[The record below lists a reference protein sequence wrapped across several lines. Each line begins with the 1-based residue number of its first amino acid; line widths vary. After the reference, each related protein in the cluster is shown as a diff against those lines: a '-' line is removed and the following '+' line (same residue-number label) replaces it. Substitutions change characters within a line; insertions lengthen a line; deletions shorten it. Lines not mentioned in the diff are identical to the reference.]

1 MAKSFNEKLVE
12 ILKTDSRFVDDEGEL
27 VKAAVID
34 QAWKINRDLV
44 KLLLS
49 KPDIKKK
56 FFDEIAGHWIFNIN
70 TFIEYISDKNFLA
83 DSYTHFRNRIGLNI
97 DGKFLRERGEV
108 SLAWPYKDCVLE
120 GGQTKEEEK
129 RKEIFFNEILA
140 QDEIDRLFDPKVL
153 TNWKRFTT
161 EGEQEVMEIR
171 RDKNGTI
178 KENLIIKGNN
188 LLALHTLKTQFRGK
202 VKLIYI
208 DPPYNGD
215 TDSFG
220 YNDSFTHSAWLTF
233 IKNRLEVAREL
244 LRKDGAI
251 FIQIDNRELAYLKI
265 LCDSVFGRNNFRN
278 GIITKKGQKSLQKQ
292 FEKIDKLNAGYD
304 TILFYSKDNV
314 KFPNLFKLLKG
325 DKSSSWNNHWRGT
338 DRPTMRFELFGIAP
352 ETGQWRWAKE
362 RTYRAVENYKNL
374 ISYMKESGILEDEIN
389 NDVIDKYYQNYIQE
403 NSILDYSDFELV
415 RLSNKGKPEHYIPPS
430 NEILL
435 SENWMDISIA
445 GRQSEFEHEKNEE
458 ILKRIID
465 WLSTK
470 SDIVLDFF
478 AGSGTTAAVAQKMNR
493 QWITV
498 EQMDYVEN
506 ITVERLKKVI
516 GKKGKKDGEM
526 FEGLEYDTGGISK
539 SVNWQGGGDFIYCE
553 MMKYNETFMDKIQA
567 AKTSKELIEIWK
579 DMAENSFLNWYVN
592 PEMPEEAVN
601 DFTEIGKAENGLDK
615 QKKLLAELLNKNQLY
630 VNLSEID
637 DEGFGVSD
645 EDKKLNRSF
654 YGEAYDG

>member
-1 MAKSFNEKLVE
+1 
-12 ILKTDSRFVDDEGEL
+12 
-27 VKAAVID
+27 
-34 QAWKINRDLV
+34 
-44 KLLLS
+44 
-49 KPDIKKK
+49 
-56 FFDEIAGHWIFNIN
+56 
-70 TFIEYISDKNFLA
+70 
-83 DSYTHFRNRIGLNI
+83 
-97 DGKFLRERGEV
+97 
-108 SLAWPYKDCVLE
+108 
-120 GGQTKEEEK
+120 
-129 RKEIFFNEILA
+129 
-140 QDEIDRLFDPKVL
+140 
-153 TNWKRFTT
+153 
-161 EGEQEVMEIR
+161 
-171 RDKNGTI
+171 
-178 KENLIIKGNN
+178 
-188 LLALHTLKTQFRGK
+188 
-202 VKLIYI
+202 
-208 DPPYNGD
+208 
-215 TDSFG
+215 
-220 YNDSFTHSAWLTF
+220 
-233 IKNRLEVAREL
+233 LEVAREL

-403 NSILDYSDFELV
+403 NSILDCSDFELV

-498 EQMDYVEN
+498 EQMDYMDN

-516 GKKGKKDGEM
+516 GKKGKKDGRM
-526 FEGLEYDTGGISK
+526 FEELEYDTGGISK

-553 MMKYNETFMDKIQA
+553 LMKYNQAFMDKIQA
-567 AKTSKELIEIWK
+567 AKTSDQLVKIWG
-579 DMAENSFLNWYVN
+579 DIAENSFLNWYVN
-592 PEMPEEAVN
+592 PEMPQEAVN
-601 DFTEIGKAENGLDK
+601 DFIEIGKAENGLDK

-637 DEGFGVSD
+637 DKDFDVS
-645 EDKKLNRSF
+645 EEYKQLNQSF
-654 YGEAYDG
+654 YGGAYNG

>member
-1 MAKSFNEKLVE
+1 
-12 ILKTDSRFVDDEGEL
+12 
-27 VKAAVID
+27 
-34 QAWKINRDLV
+34 
-44 KLLLS
+44 
-49 KPDIKKK
+49 
-56 FFDEIAGHWIFNIN
+56 
-70 TFIEYISDKNFLA
+70 
-83 DSYTHFRNRIGLNI
+83 
-97 DGKFLRERGEV
+97 
-108 SLAWPYKDCVLE
+108 
-120 GGQTKEEEK
+120 
-129 RKEIFFNEILA
+129 
-140 QDEIDRLFDPKVL
+140 
-153 TNWKRFTT
+153 
-161 EGEQEVMEIR
+161 
-171 RDKNGTI
+171 
-178 KENLIIKGNN
+178 
-188 LLALHTLKTQFRGK
+188 
-202 VKLIYI
+202 
-208 DPPYNGD
+208 
-215 TDSFG
+215 
-220 YNDSFTHSAWLTF
+220 
-233 IKNRLEVAREL
+233 
-244 LRKDGAI
+244 
-251 FIQIDNRELAYLKI
+251 LKI